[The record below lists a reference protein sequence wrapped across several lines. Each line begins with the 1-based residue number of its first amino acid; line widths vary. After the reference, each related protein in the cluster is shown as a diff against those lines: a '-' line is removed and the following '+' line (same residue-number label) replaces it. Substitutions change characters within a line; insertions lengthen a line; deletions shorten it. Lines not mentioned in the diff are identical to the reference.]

1 MDIDQYLLMCEQM
14 GWEPKEEEIPVDPS
28 TFSYECQQA
37 LVLLNALPD
46 KWEGMNGVWL
56 GKDYAGL
63 DVIMNIFSIDNRL
76 EVFELLRVCELELG
90 KFYEFKRKQQEQ
102 MAKSKKGK

>member
-14 GWEPKEEEIPVDPS
+14 GWEPKDEEIPVDPS
-28 TFSYECQQA
+28 TFSHECQQA

-63 DVIMNIFSIDNRL
+63 DAIMNIFSIDNRL

-102 MAKSKKGK
+102 MSKAKKGK